1 MRGETAARGGPARG
15 PQKLR
20 GAVGGRNAARLTG
33 IRASPSLRAPRSD
46 AFLRGHASPARTA
59 VSDPTLRRTILLSLC
74 AAALLGGCKR
84 DGGTISSEQFVRA
97 NVALRMVP
105 DSGKAGAAARR
116 AALRKA
122 GVTPAQLRAFV
133 AVNGDRRP
141 SVLAKAWE
149 AIDDSV
155 QQRLSKAAA
164 ERPQGKPS
172 VEHPPAPN
180 IAGPG
185 AMPPAKGPPAVP
197 PPAPTNEA
205 KLRVQQQGAPR
216 TVVPLN
222 NAPGAPHGLPPRSRV
237 IPKAVPP
244 AAPAPADSAKPR

>member
-1 MRGETAARGGPARG
+1 
-15 PQKLR
+15 
-20 GAVGGRNAARLTG
+20 VGRPPPRPR
-33 IRASPSLRAPRSD
+33 ISPPEP
-46 AFLRGHASPARTA
+46 FP
-59 VSDPTLRRTILLSLC
+59 SDPTLRRTLLLSLC

-84 DGGTISSEQFVRA
+84 NGGTIATEQFVRA
-97 NVALRMVP
+97 NVALRMVA
-105 DSGKAGAAARR
+105 DTGKAGAAARS

-141 SVLAKAWE
+141 SVLAKAWD

-164 ERPQGKPS
+164 ERPQGKPP
-172 VEHPPAPN
+172 VAHPPVGHPPAG
-180 IAGPG
+180 IVAGPG
-185 AMPPAKGPPAVP
+185 AAPTKGSPAV
-197 PPAPTNEA
+197 APQAPLNEA

-216 TVVPLN
+216 TVLPLN
-222 NAPGAPHGLPPRSRV
+222 RAPGALHSLPPRSRV

-244 AAPAPADSAKPR
+244 PAPAPADSAKPR